1 MADTTT
7 TTLGLTKPEVGAS
20 EDTWGTKIN
29 TNFDLVDDALDG
41 TTAVSLDINGGTIDG
56 AVIGGSSAAA
66 GSFTTIDASGNI
78 TVSGT
83 VDGRDL
89 AADGTKLDGIEAAA
103 DVTDTTNVTAA
114 GALMDSELT
123 DLAAVKAIN
132 QSLVTTAS
140 PTFSAVTVTNAIKPA
155 VYQETYVANATGA
168 TTTLD
173 LSTGTNFS
181 VTLSENTT
189 FVFSNPPASGT
200 AYAFTLVI
208 TQPSTAVTITWP
220 SSVDWAAA
228 TAPDAPGDSE
238 VNAYGF
244 MTRDGGTT
252 YYGFLGGA
260 ALG

>member
-1 MADTTT
+1 MSTIKVDTIVDEAGSGAPNFSQGATVT
-7 TTLGLTKPEVGAS
+7 GTLSATTL
-20 EDTWGTKIN
+20 
-29 TNFDLVDDALDG
+29 
-41 TTAVSLDINGGTIDG
+41 
-56 AVIGGSSAAA
+56 SA
-66 GSFTTIDASGNI
+66 T
-78 TVSGT
+78 
-83 VDGRDL
+83 
-89 AADGTKLDGIEAAA
+89 
-103 DVTDTTNVTAA
+103 
-114 GALMDSELT
+114 
-123 DLAAVKAIN
+123 
-132 QSLVTTAS
+132 
-140 PTFSAVTVTNAIKPA
+140 TVTSTTVKPT

-168 TTTLD
+168 TTTLN

-200 AYAFTLVI
+200 AFSFTLVI
-208 TQPSTAVTITWP
+208 TQPSSAKTITWP

-228 TAPDAPGDSE
+228 TAPDAPGNSE